1 MQGGVK
7 ILREDSQL
15 ISRRGGRQTEY
26 RMVLK
31 FLGSV
36 TEYNTMGG
44 EKMINLIKLKN
55 LWDKINKEEISTSS
69 LGKFISGS

>member
-7 ILREDSQL
+7 ILTEDFQL
-15 ISRRGGRQTEY
+15 ISHRGGRQTDY

-36 TEYNTMGG
+36 TECNTMGG
-44 EKMINLIKLKN
+44 EKN
-55 LWDKINKEEISTSS
+55 NKFNQIEE
-69 LGKFISGS
+69 LMR

>member
-7 ILREDSQL
+7 ILTEDFQL
-15 ISRRGGRQTEY
+15 ISHRGGRQTDY

-36 TEYNTMGG
+36 TECNTMGG
-44 EKMINLIKLKN
+44 EKNNKLN
-55 LWDKINKEEISTSS
+55 QIEE
-69 LGKFISGS
+69 LMR